1 MDHALTSQD
10 AASSKAEAGDR
21 PARLW
26 VICPVYLDVESF
38 LQLRVEVR
46 RVIGADPAF
55 APMDLRFVVVDD
67 TGGQDG
73 EIVRLAPF
81 GDVRVITP
89 PFNVGHQRAIVHALR
104 VIKPDVIRA
113 DILVTMDADG
123 EDQPADLPR
132 LLAELRRPPEAPAPV
147 VLAQRTKR
155 RESPTFKVLYFFF
168 KLMFRSLTGTS
179 IRTGNLAA
187 YGGWLT
193 ERVIH
198 HPHFD
203 LCYSSSLISLNLCVR
218 LVPCERGVRYAGQS
232 RMGFSRL
239 VLHGVRMLMPFM
251 ERIAVRAL
259 ILFGATFALG
269 IVCSCVVVGIKLFTD
284 LAIPGWT
291 SSMLFL
297 VLLLS
302 SSALGNFI
310 LVFISFSMSN
320 GLTLR
325 GLHTGVPEAGPGAR
339 SGGA

>member
-1 MDHALTSQD
+1 MVD
-10 AASSKAEAGDR
+10 AMTTR
-21 PARLW
+21 PRRLW
-26 VICPVYLDVESF
+26 VVCPVYLDVESF
-38 LQLRVEVR
+38 LRLRLEVR
-46 RVIGADPAF
+46 RVIAADAV
-55 APMDLRFVVVDD
+55 DGSLELHFVVVED
-67 TGGQDG
+67 TAGQDP
-73 EIVRLAPF
+73 EITRLADLA
-81 GDVRVITP
+81 DVRVIVP
-89 PFNVGHQRAIVHALR
+89 PFNLGHQRAIVHGLR
-104 VIKPDVIRA
+104 VIRA
-113 DILVTMDADG
+113 DIEPTDIIVTMDADG
-123 EDQPADLPR
+123 EDQPGDLPR
-132 LLAELRRPPEAPAPV
+132 LLAELRRPPSVPAPI

-155 RESPTFKVLYFFF
+155 RESPMFKVLYFFF

-193 ERVIH
+193 SQVIH
-198 HPHFD
+198 HPNFD
-203 LCYSSSLISLNLCVR
+203 LCYSSSLVSLNLGVR
-218 LVPCERGVRYAGQS
+218 LVPCERGERYAGQS

-239 VLHGVRMLMPFM
+239 VLHGIRMLMPFI

-269 IVCSCVVVGIKLFTD
+269 MVCSCAVVGIKLFTS

-310 LVFISFSMSN
+310 LVFILFSMSN

-325 GLHTGVPEAGPGAR
+325 SLHASTLERQSRVISGANKT
-339 SGGA
+339 